1 MTQEAPATTRGELKI
16 MLWVNHENYFGSDRR
31 RRSGGLRVR
40 ERRRYEFAGDP
51 PPLPTALRQLRMRV
65 LDAHGQGAA
74 VFSERVRSVIM
85 LAELHGET
93 AAATALSSLAA
104 SALRGRT
111 NDIRPELYKG
121 LDRVH
126 AALRDA

>member
-1 MTQEAPATTRGELKI
+1 

-31 RRSGGLRVR
+31 RRSGDLRVR

-51 PPLPTALRQLRMRV
+51 PPLPTALRQLRMRI

-74 VFSERVRSVIM
+74 VFSDRVQSVAM
-85 LAELHGET
+85 LAQLHGET
-93 AAATALSSLAA
+93 AAASALAA
-104 SALRGRT
+104 LALSALRGRT
-111 NDIRPELYKG
+111 NDIRLELYKG
-121 LDRVH
+121 LDHVH